1 MLTLAV
7 HRDPSHLNPPAPL
20 GEVMVRKNLWWWML
34 HMDHQYS
41 MTLGRPLGIS
51 SMGDCPA
58 PEPLIADPVIQSLS
72 NYIGQFT
79 ILSRQI
85 LSVGYLSNQ
94 QIDSF
99 TDQLLALKAT
109 LPDIIQ
115 FDGTWLKEEKP
126 LPPWPLEA
134 QAAVFSGKTHNF
146 LILLNR
152 QRLEN
157 SRNDKDSAVDLLT
170 EHATD
175 DRDKILRGRERV
187 LESCRMLLHSFEF
200 FHSRV
205 RVAMICWT
213 MGQQAFNAAMILTIS
228 MLETG
233 DTQDLDA
240 VQQAYSTFI
249 EMKQL
254 GVHKLAGA
262 AVEKLGNLMKDF
274 ESGELGKEPVM
285 SKQGMILL
293 EDPGLQG
300 FVAGGFSPLNFNMA
314 GNAIPYGLGDTSWA
328 ASGAGPEEVPVNT
341 MMPLPSQQTSGKKR
355 QRKAATNSGPKP
367 RVPAKKPSLK
377 QQWSSAR
384 QRRASGLWMT
394 VGSQAGPSDVWPAVS
409 GTTSKRRSS
418 ASNMS
423 IEDSD
428 AAVSSPEPEQ
438 RQESLAF
445 PTQSQY
451 QVPQMQKDH
460 YTAVSLNDTFQRSPS
475 YARLDAAFGDYQVR
489 PQSNVQ
495 SHYETQQPTLDYS
508 QDHTFFNLPPG
519 KEPNFPQAQE
529 GQFST
534 DRAFYQNSFEQ
545 QAPEASNPAQTHSRH
560 GPSEAEFAQETQQ
573 SGYKDFLDEE
583 LSRAW
588 GWMGYNARRQ

>member
-1 MLTLAV
+1 
-7 HRDPSHLNPPAPL
+7 
-20 GEVMVRKNLWWWML
+20 
-34 HMDHQYS
+34 MDHQYS

-51 SMGDCPA
+51 SMGDCPT
-58 PEPLIADPVIQSLS
+58 PEPLTPDPVIQSLS

-85 LSVGYLSNQ
+85 LSVGYLSNH

-99 TDQLLALKAT
+99 TDQLIALKTT

-115 FDGTWLKEEKP
+115 FDATWLDNEKP

-157 SRNDKDSAVDLLT
+157 ARNDKDSAIDLLT
-170 EHATD
+170 EHTMNGG
-175 DRDKILRGRERV
+175 DKVLRGRERV
-187 LESCRMLLHSFEF
+187 LESCRALLHSFEF

-233 DTQDLDA
+233 DTKDLDA
-240 VQQAYSTFI
+240 VQQAYSTFL

-274 ESGELGKEPVM
+274 ESGEPRKEPIM

-300 FVAGGFSPLNFNMA
+300 FLAGGFSPLNFNMA
-314 GNAIPYGLGDTSWA
+314 GNAIPYGLGDSSWA
-328 ASGAGPEEVPVNT
+328 ASSAGPEETPVRA
-341 MMPLPSQQTSGKKR
+341 LPSILPHQSHAKKR
-355 QRKAATNSGPKP
+355 QRKVTLNPGLKP
-367 RVPAKKPSLK
+367 RVPVKKPPLK
-377 QQWSSAR
+377 QQWSAAR

-394 VGSQAGPSDVWPAVS
+394 VGSQAGPSDIRQTVS
-409 GTTSKRRSS
+409 NTVPNQRSS
-418 ASNMS
+418 VSDMS
-423 IEDSD
+423 VEDSD
-428 AAVSSPEPEQ
+428 VAVSSPEPENQ
-438 RQESLAF
+438 QESFSFTA
-445 PTQSQY
+445 QSQY
-451 QVPQMQKDH
+451 QKAQMQKDD
-460 YTAVSLNDTFQRSPS
+460 YAAVPPNGTFQRSPS
-475 YARLDAAFGDYQVR
+475 YARLDAAYGSYHMQ
-489 PQSNVQ
+489 PQSDTQRQYEMRQLPIDYNTDRRNVNLSLGEGPNFAPSQ
-495 SHYETQQPTLDYS
+495 DERYSGDQALYRNPYEQQTLDVSSSEQIRDGHGRSNAGFSQGTQQPGFD
-508 QDHTFFNLPPG
+508 N
-519 KEPNFPQAQE
+519 
-529 GQFST
+529 
-534 DRAFYQNSFEQ
+534 
-545 QAPEASNPAQTHSRH
+545 
-560 GPSEAEFAQETQQ
+560 
-573 SGYKDFLDEE
+573 FLDEE

-588 GWMGYNARRQ
+588 GGWMGYNPGA